1 VLRTPATYDREK
13 LQLIRDMCAKGAT
26 DNEFLVMMELANRYQ
41 LDPFARQIWL
51 VKYGDSPAQIFCG
64 RDGYLAIAHRS
75 GVFDGMDAGA
85 DKDAE
90 GQLYGW
96 CKVWRKDMSHPF
108 EVRVYASEY
117 STGKNLWKDKPR
129 TMIQK
134 VAEAQCLRRAFS
146 ISGLYSPEE
155 FDTGDRP
162 EPRYVSEVP
171 PATPTACEVCGDPGA
186 GGDPG
191 EDQAAHRPG
200 ALHRA
205 FQRVVER
212 AEGGDR
218 MTSFKSVSWSAL
230 VNVGNNESLA
240 LTVSGE
246 AANPDEARD
255 IFAFAIGQLI
265 GVANSADEVTA
276 PLIRAYVSRLV
287 QTEEARPVE
296 QDAPA
301 PVPKKEPWA
310 PKITKASYDARQA
323 NAAAKQDTVP
333 ATPPSAEEQAAA
345 AVAQCIKPPATA
357 PEPAPSAPPTS
368 EGLAPAATV
377 TAPPEGFSLCAECGE
392 AVPANQAK
400 LSQLFQGKTLC
411 KSCMDVK

>member
-1 VLRTPATYDREK
+1 
-13 LQLIRDMCAKGAT
+13 
-26 DNEFLVMMELANRYQ
+26 
-41 LDPFARQIWL
+41 
-51 VKYGDSPAQIFCG
+51 
-64 RDGYLAIAHRS
+64 
-75 GVFDGMDAGA
+75 
-85 DKDAE
+85 
-90 GQLYGW
+90 
-96 CKVWRKDMSHPF
+96 
-108 EVRVYASEY
+108 
-117 STGKNLWKDKPR
+117 
-129 TMIQK
+129 
-134 VAEAQCLRRAFS
+134 
-146 ISGLYSPEE
+146 
-155 FDTGDRP
+155 
-162 EPRYVSEVP
+162 
-171 PATPTACEVCGDPGA
+171 
-186 GGDPG
+186 
-191 EDQAAHRPG
+191 
-200 ALHRA
+200 
-205 FQRVVER
+205 
-212 AEGGDR
+212 

-296 QDAPA
+296 QD
-301 PVPKKEPWA
+301 
-310 PKITKASYDARQA
+310 
-323 NAAAKQDTVP
+323 TVP

-345 AVAQCIKPPATA
+345 AVAQCIKPPTAA

-411 KSCMDVK
+411 KQCMEVP

>member
-1 VLRTPATYDREK
+1 
-13 LQLIRDMCAKGAT
+13 
-26 DNEFLVMMELANRYQ
+26 
-41 LDPFARQIWL
+41 
-51 VKYGDSPAQIFCG
+51 
-64 RDGYLAIAHRS
+64 
-75 GVFDGMDAGA
+75 
-85 DKDAE
+85 
-90 GQLYGW
+90 
-96 CKVWRKDMSHPF
+96 
-108 EVRVYASEY
+108 
-117 STGKNLWKDKPR
+117 
-129 TMIQK
+129 
-134 VAEAQCLRRAFS
+134 
-146 ISGLYSPEE
+146 
-155 FDTGDRP
+155 
-162 EPRYVSEVP
+162 
-171 PATPTACEVCGDPGA
+171 
-186 GGDPG
+186 
-191 EDQAAHRPG
+191 
-200 ALHRA
+200 
-205 FQRVVER
+205 
-212 AEGGDR
+212 

-230 VNVGNNESLA
+230 VNIGNNESLA

-255 IFAFAIGQLI
+255 IFAFACGQLL
-265 GVANSADEVTA
+265 GVANSADEATA

-301 PVPKKEPWA
+301 PTPKKEAWE

-323 NAAAKQDTVP
+323 NAAAKQDAVP

-357 PEPAPSAPPTS
+357 PDPAPSAPPTS

>member
-1 VLRTPATYDREK
+1 
-13 LQLIRDMCAKGAT
+13 
-26 DNEFLVMMELANRYQ
+26 
-41 LDPFARQIWL
+41 
-51 VKYGDSPAQIFCG
+51 
-64 RDGYLAIAHRS
+64 
-75 GVFDGMDAGA
+75 
-85 DKDAE
+85 
-90 GQLYGW
+90 
-96 CKVWRKDMSHPF
+96 
-108 EVRVYASEY
+108 
-117 STGKNLWKDKPR
+117 
-129 TMIQK
+129 
-134 VAEAQCLRRAFS
+134 
-146 ISGLYSPEE
+146 
-155 FDTGDRP
+155 
-162 EPRYVSEVP
+162 
-171 PATPTACEVCGDPGA
+171 
-186 GGDPG
+186 
-191 EDQAAHRPG
+191 
-200 ALHRA
+200 
-205 FQRVVER
+205 
-212 AEGGDR
+212 

-345 AVAQCIKPPATA
+345 AVAQCIKPPVDVEDIARQQHADKLKADLERLQADHDARVARRAATA
-357 PEPAPSAPPTS
+357 PDPAPSAPPTPEAS
-368 EGLAPAATV
+368 APAAAV

-411 KSCMDVK
+411 KSCMEAP

>member
-1 VLRTPATYDREK
+1 
-13 LQLIRDMCAKGAT
+13 
-26 DNEFLVMMELANRYQ
+26 
-41 LDPFARQIWL
+41 
-51 VKYGDSPAQIFCG
+51 
-64 RDGYLAIAHRS
+64 
-75 GVFDGMDAGA
+75 
-85 DKDAE
+85 
-90 GQLYGW
+90 
-96 CKVWRKDMSHPF
+96 
-108 EVRVYASEY
+108 
-117 STGKNLWKDKPR
+117 
-129 TMIQK
+129 
-134 VAEAQCLRRAFS
+134 
-146 ISGLYSPEE
+146 
-155 FDTGDRP
+155 
-162 EPRYVSEVP
+162 
-171 PATPTACEVCGDPGA
+171 
-186 GGDPG
+186 
-191 EDQAAHRPG
+191 
-200 ALHRA
+200 
-205 FQRVVER
+205 
-212 AEGGDR
+212 

-357 PEPAPSAPPTS
+357 PEPAPSAPPTPEAS
-368 EGLAPAATV
+368 VSGAPQ
-377 TAPPEGFSLCAECGE
+377 SGE
-392 AVPANQAK
+392 ALCNELWCGRVGEPGEAP
-400 LSQLFQGKTLC
+400 LSQLRRFTLVGRTEHKTLC
-411 KSCMDVK
+411 KSCMEATA

>member
-1 VLRTPATYDREK
+1 
-13 LQLIRDMCAKGAT
+13 
-26 DNEFLVMMELANRYQ
+26 
-41 LDPFARQIWL
+41 
-51 VKYGDSPAQIFCG
+51 
-64 RDGYLAIAHRS
+64 
-75 GVFDGMDAGA
+75 
-85 DKDAE
+85 
-90 GQLYGW
+90 
-96 CKVWRKDMSHPF
+96 
-108 EVRVYASEY
+108 
-117 STGKNLWKDKPR
+117 
-129 TMIQK
+129 
-134 VAEAQCLRRAFS
+134 
-146 ISGLYSPEE
+146 
-155 FDTGDRP
+155 
-162 EPRYVSEVP
+162 
-171 PATPTACEVCGDPGA
+171 
-186 GGDPG
+186 
-191 EDQAAHRPG
+191 
-200 ALHRA
+200 
-205 FQRVVER
+205 
-212 AEGGDR
+212 

-345 AVAQCIKPPATA
+345 AVAQCIKPPTTA

-411 KSCMDVK
+411 KQCMEVP